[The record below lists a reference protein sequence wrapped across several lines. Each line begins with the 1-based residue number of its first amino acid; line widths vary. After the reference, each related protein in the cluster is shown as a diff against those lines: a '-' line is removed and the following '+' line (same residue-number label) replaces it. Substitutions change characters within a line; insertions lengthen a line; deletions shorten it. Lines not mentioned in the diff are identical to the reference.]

1 MDLNKFGVW
10 ISGRILDEESS
21 GQAASL
27 AEELGFGAVWV
38 GGSPRLPS
46 LRAMLA
52 GSQEI
57 PIATGIVNIWQYEP
71 AELAREF
78 AELEEEFPGRLLV
91 GIGIGHPEATS
102 EYRKPLTKT
111 AEFLDGLDAAEPPL
125 PADRRCLAALG
136 PKMLDLSAAR
146 SLGTHPYFTPV
157 AHTRFARER
166 LGSQALIAPELACVV
181 GEDPGRERAR
191 AYAAN
196 YLRMSNYTNNLLRFG
211 YEQSDLQN
219 DGSDRLIDQVVP
231 QGSAE
236 HIASIA
242 RAHLDAGADHVCVQ
256 QVGASELPA
265 QEWRALAAALLA

>member
-1 MDLNKFGVW
+1 MDLKNIGVW
-10 ISGRILDEESS
+10 ISGRILDEDSA
-21 GQAASL
+21 GRAAAL

-46 LRAMLA
+46 LRPMLSA
-52 GSQEI
+52 GQSI
-57 PIATGIVNIWQYEP
+57 PIATGIVNIWQYDP
-71 AELAREF
+71 DQLAAEF
-78 AELEEEFPGRLLV
+78 AELEDEFPGRLLL

-111 AEFLDGLDAAEPPL
+111 SEFLDGLDAAERPV

-166 LGSQALIAPELACVV
+166 LGSGPLIAPELACVV

-191 AYAAN
+191 AYGAN

-211 YEQSDLQN
+211 YEQSDIEN
-219 DGSDRLIDQVVP
+219 GGSDRLIDEVVP
-231 QGSAE
+231 QGSPQ
-236 HIASIA
+236 HIAEMA

-256 QVGASELPA
+256 QVGASELPER
-265 QEWRALAAALLA
+265 EWRALAGALLA